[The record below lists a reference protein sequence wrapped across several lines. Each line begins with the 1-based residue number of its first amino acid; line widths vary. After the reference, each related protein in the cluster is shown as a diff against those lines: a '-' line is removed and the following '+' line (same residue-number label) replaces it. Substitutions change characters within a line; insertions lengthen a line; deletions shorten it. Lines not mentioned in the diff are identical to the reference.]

1 LTVPDLSVFGRWTRA
16 CAAMEAMTEAQNGP
30 AQAFER
36 RRTKD

>member
-1 LTVPDLSVFGRWTRA
+1 MDQTRA
-16 CAAMEAMTEAQNGP
+16 RAMEAMTEAQNGP